1 MSSGTVIRQNSS
13 SFWTREYLL
22 DHCEGYRV
30 STPDAHVGFV
40 ETVVRNPTTEA
51 PTALAVRA
59 CGDFALVEVPIDRVA
74 EVRADAEEIVL
85 EATGA
90 E

>member
-1 MSSGTVIRQNSS
+1 MSSATVIRQNPST
-13 SFWTREYLL
+13 FWTREYLL

-40 ETVVRNPTTEA
+40 EAVVRNPTTEA
-51 PTALAVRA
+51 PTALAVRG
-59 CGDFALVEVPIDRVA
+59 CRDFVLMEVPIDRVA

-85 EATGA
+85 AGDRR
-90 E
+90 